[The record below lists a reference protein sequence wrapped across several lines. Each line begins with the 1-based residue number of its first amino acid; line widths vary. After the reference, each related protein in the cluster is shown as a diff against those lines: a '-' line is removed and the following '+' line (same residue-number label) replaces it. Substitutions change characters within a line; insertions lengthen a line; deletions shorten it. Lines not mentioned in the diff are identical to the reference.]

1 MRPNEVQSIYKTS
14 KEKWGKLIRQLK
26 GSHEM
31 YEKDGVIVIL
41 PNHGSKELPY
51 GLEKDLRKK
60 MGL

>member
-31 YEKDGVIVIL
+31 YEKDGVNVIL

>member
-1 MRPNEVQSIYKTS
+1 MKCSQFIRLARKNG
-14 KEKWGKLIRQLK
+14 WKLIRQLK

>member
-1 MRPNEVQSIYKTS
+1 
-14 KEKWGKLIRQLK
+14 
-26 GSHEM
+26 M

-41 PNHGSKELPY
+41 PNHGSKELPN